1 METQVSAETPG
12 ESLPRGGKVRPKYWI
27 APLVLVVLLLA
38 GGPYGYRW
46 WRRYM
51 TTEST
56 DNATVQARVVSL
68 SSRIGGTVVGVDVGD
83 NQRVGEGDV
92 LVLLDQR
99 DLQIGVQQA
108 EAALELAVRQAEVAS
123 AGIDQSATQA
133 LAQDTQAQGGL
144 SLATTSIE
152 VARAAVE
159 AARAGV
165 ASAEARLV
173 QAETQCDQAR
183 QDFERSSTLAGE
195 GVISRQQLEHA
206 ELAYKVAAAGL
217 ESAQNDV
224 SLARSRLQQAEL
236 SVGIAEAQRTQ
247 SEGAVQSAEASA
259 EQTDVRRRQYEAALA
274 QVDVARAALEAAQL
288 QLSYA
293 TISAP
298 SDGRLGRVGVQVGQR
313 VSANQPLMPLV
324 LDGLWVV
331 ANFKETQADRIRPG
345 LPAEIRV
352 DAYPGKVFAGH
363 VDSLSPASGAIFA
376 LLPPENATGNFTK
389 VVQRIPVKIVFE
401 PGALAGY
408 EDLLEPGMSVMVR
421 VVVSSDNARLSS

>member
-1 METQVSAETPG
+1 MESEVSRERAG
-12 ESLPRGGKVRPKYWI
+12 EASPRGKRGRRKYWI
-27 APLVLVVLLLA
+27 APLVLVVVILA
-38 GGPYGYRW
+38 GGPYAYGW
-46 WRRYM
+46 WRRYI
-51 TTEST
+51 TTEHT
-56 DNATVQARVVSL
+56 DNATVQGRVVSL
-68 SSRIGGTVVGVDVGD
+68 SSRIGGNVVGVEVVD
-83 NQRVGEGDV
+83 NQRVKEGDV
-92 LVLLDQR
+92 LILLDQR

-123 AGIDQSATQA
+123 AGIGQSATQA
-133 LAQDTQAQGGL
+133 LAQDTQAQGGV

-152 VARAAVE
+152 VARAAVD

-173 QAETQCDQAR
+173 QAQTQCDQAR
-183 QDFERSSTLAGE
+183 QDYERSASLAGE

-206 ELAYKVAAAGL
+206 ELAYDVAAAAL
-217 ESAQNDV
+217 ESAHNDV
-224 SLARSRLQQAEL
+224 ILARSRLQQAEL

-247 SEGAVQSAEASA
+247 SEGAVQNAEASA

-298 SDGRLGRVGVQVGQR
+298 SDGRLGKVAVQVGQR
-313 VSANQPLMPLV
+313 VSAGQPLMPLV

-331 ANFKETQADRIRPG
+331 ANFKETQVDRIRPG
-345 LPAEIRV
+345 LPTEIRV
-352 DAYPGKVFAGH
+352 DAYPGRVFAGH
-363 VDSLSPASGAIFA
+363 VDSISPASGATFA

-389 VVQRIPVKIVFE
+389 VVQRIPVKIMFE

-408 EDLLEPGMSVMVR
+408 EDLLEPGMSVTVR
-421 VVVSSDNARLSS
+421 VVVSYDNARPSS